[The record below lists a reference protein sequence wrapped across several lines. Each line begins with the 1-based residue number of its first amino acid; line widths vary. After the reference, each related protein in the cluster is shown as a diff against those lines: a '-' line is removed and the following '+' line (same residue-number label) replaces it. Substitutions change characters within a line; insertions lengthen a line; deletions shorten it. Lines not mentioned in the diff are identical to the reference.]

1 MKIVIVSGLLGVG
14 KTSVILKMLDP
25 LMSDGAKVAVIENDF
40 GAMGVDSEVLEKNG
54 MKVRDLKGGC
64 ICCTMQGSLMDSLV
78 SLKNEYAPDIVVI
91 EPTGIADPEFIV
103 GSVNAFPGIDL
114 EAVHVSAIV
123 DCERFL
129 KVQKM
134 FERPLKNQLKL
145 SEVAMLNKIDTV
157 SSEDLEKIES
167 AIRGLGYDGPI
178 RRVRGDT
185 GEGIPEAVAEMKI

>member
-1 MKIVIVSGLLGVG
+1 MKVVIVSGLLGVG

-25 LMSDGAKVAVIENDF
+25 LMADGTKVAVIENDF

-78 SLKNEYAPDIVVI
+78 SLKNEYNPGIVVI

-103 GSVNAFPGIDL
+103 GSVQAFPGIDL
-114 EAVHVSAIV
+114 ESTHVTVVV

-145 SEVAMLNKIDTV
+145 AEVAMLNKIDTV
-157 SSEDLEKIES
+157 SAEDLDRIEE
-167 AIRGLGYDGPI
+167 AIRGLGYEGPLKRI
-178 RRVRGDT
+178 RGDT
-185 GEGIPEAVAEMKI
+185 GEGIPEAISEMSI

>member
-1 MKIVIVSGLLGVG
+1 
-14 KTSVILKMLDP
+14 
-25 LMSDGAKVAVIENDF
+25 
-40 GAMGVDSEVLEKNG
+40 
-54 MKVRDLKGGC
+54 
-64 ICCTMQGSLMDSLV
+64 
-78 SLKNEYAPDIVVI
+78 
-91 EPTGIADPEFIV
+91 
-103 GSVNAFPGIDL
+103 
-114 EAVHVSAIV
+114 
-123 DCERFL
+123 
-129 KVQKM
+129 M

>member
-1 MKIVIVSGLLGVG
+1 MKVVIVSGLLGVG

-25 LMSDGAKVAVIENDF
+25 LMSNGAKVAVIENDF

-78 SLKNEYAPDIVVI
+78 SLRNEYAPDIVVI

-103 GSVNAFPGIDL
+103 NSVKAFPGIDL
-114 EAVHVSAIV
+114 EATHVSVVV

-134 FERPLKNQLKL
+134 FERPLRNQLKL
-145 SEVAMLNKIDTV
+145 AEVAMLNKIDTV
-157 SSEDLEKIES
+157 TSEDLDRIEV
-167 AIRGLGYDGPI
+167 AIRELGYEGPI
-178 RRVRGDT
+178 ARIRGDT
-185 GEGIPEAVAEMKI
+185 GEGIGEAIMEMRI

>member
-1 MKIVIVSGLLGVG
+1 MKVVIVSGLLGVG

-25 LMSDGAKVAVIENDF
+25 LMSNGAKVAVIENDF

-78 SLKNEYAPDIVVI
+78 SLRNEYAPDIVVI

-103 GSVNAFPGIDL
+103 NSVKAFPGIDL
-114 EAVHVSAIV
+114 EATHVSVVV

-134 FERPLKNQLKL
+134 FERPLRNQLKL
-145 SEVAMLNKIDTV
+145 AEVAMLNKIDTV
-157 SSEDLEKIES
+157 ASEDLDRIEV
-167 AIRGLGYDGPI
+167 AIRELGYEGPI
-178 RRVRGDT
+178 ARIRGDT
-185 GEGIPEAVAEMKI
+185 GEGIGEAIMEMRI